1 MLLKKFKTVIL
12 SSMIFTT
19 PAVAENL
26 DQCPFVVGESFE
38 AISKSNFSELI
49 NSFPKEKSQFE
60 TTEKFK
66 ERQKTHLESS
76 IPQLAILATEMDRDQ
91 LLYNADEEYFYYDD
105 FLLSN
110 GRYTPDGDLIA
121 ELFNLESRFDYMD
134 LQGINHIVF
143 NSRTETGSYEASNA
157 MGASVTVTEVLYS
170 NVTIY
175 GDHVLDGD
183 TMQLVKRDGDYVKV
197 QKYYGYEPVVTL
209 EAENFFGD
217 MENGPYHVLP
227 YKINNAEKFFNGVQ
241 TYTAVDMRSP
251 VILSETEKIPAT
263 INVPEERTISN
274 VVIKADIV
282 CSSLVDHQ
290 GKVAQILKPLIGF
303 MEYKNKM

>member
-66 ERQKTHLESS
+66 ERQKTYLENSM
-76 IPQLAILATEMDRDQ
+76 PPLAILATEMDRDK
-91 LLYNADEEYFYYDD
+91 LRYNADEGYFYYNDY
-105 FLLSN
+105 LLSN
-110 GRYTPDGDLIA
+110 GRYGPNGDIIT
-121 ELFNLESRFDYMD
+121 ELFNLQDSFEYMD
-134 LQGINHIVF
+134 LQGIKHVVLQGR
-143 NSRTETGSYEASNA
+143 SETGSYEASNA
-157 MGASVTVTEVLYS
+157 SGASISVTEVSYS
-170 NVTIY
+170 NVIIY

-183 TMQLVKRDGDYVKV
+183 TLDLVKRDGEYVKV

-209 EAENFFGD
+209 EAENILGD
-217 MENGPYHVLP
+217 MVNEPYHVLP
-227 YKINNAEKFFNGVQ
+227 YDINHAEKFFNGVQ
-241 TYTAVDMRSP
+241 TYTAVDMGSP
-251 VILSETEKIPAT
+251 VILSDTQKIPAT
-263 INVPEERTISN
+263 FDLPEERTLNN
-274 VVIKADIV
+274 VVIKADII

-290 GKVAQILKPLIGF
+290 GKVAQILTPLVGF